1 MIGFGAGFALPIA
14 LAIGLVHTN
23 TARAADLSPQGDFH
37 IIFTASNPAV
47 SKPVPM
53 GGDKV
58 AVAGTSM
65 MAAINFAGTGLLHNM
80 AGRCAGMGIIDSRA
94 KTFEQR
100 GFCDYADADGDHVYE
115 SFSFPVQP
123 QSANL
128 NGDGEWTGGTGK
140 FEGLS
145 GKVAIVAHPM
155 KTLTDGAGQN
165 TGEKRGSYRIEKTTA
180 TK

>member
-14 LAIGLVHTN
+14 LAVGLAHTSS
-23 TARAADLSPQGDFH
+23 ARAADLPAQADFH

-47 SKPVPM
+47 SKPIPM

-65 MAAINFAGTGLLHNM
+65 MAAFNVAGAGLLHNV
-80 AGRCAGMGIIDSRA
+80 AGRCAGMSIIDNRA
-94 KTFEQR
+94 KTFEQQ

-115 SFSFPVQP
+115 RFSIPVQP
-123 QSANL
+123 QSATL
-128 NGDGEWTGGTGK
+128 NGEGEWTGGTGK

-145 GKVAIVAHPM
+145 GKVAIVAHPV
-155 KTLTDGAGQN
+155 KTITDGAGQS